1 MIRLNN
7 ILVATDFGEASEA
20 ALNYGRDLA
29 RTYGSS
35 LHVLHTADDVMIR
48 FAAEGAMAF
57 LPELQTEVENSA
69 RHRIDALVTD
79 EDRTQLRAKT
89 VVGTSLSPADT
100 IVQYATEHGID
111 LIVMGTHG
119 RKALAHLLMG
129 SVAERVVR
137 TAPCP
142 VLTVRH
148 PEHEFLVPDA
158 LVVTAKA

>member
-7 ILVATDFGEASEA
+7 ILVATDFSETSAA

-29 RTYGSS
+29 RTFGST
-35 LHVLHTADDVMIR
+35 LHVVHAADDVMIR
-48 FAAEGAMAF
+48 FAGEGAMIF
-57 LPELQTEVENSA
+57 LPELKNEVEHSA
-69 RHRIDALVTD
+69 RRRLDALVTD
-79 EDRTQLRAKT
+79 EDRTQLRAKA

-100 IVQYATEHGID
+100 IVHYATEHGID

-119 RKALAHLLMG
+119 RNALGHLLVG

-137 TAPCP
+137 AAPCP

-158 LVVTAKA
+158 LVAIAKE

>member
-29 RTYGSS
+29 RTYGST
-35 LHVLHTADDVMIR
+35 LHVLHAADDVMMR
-48 FAAEGAMAF
+48 FAAEGTMTF
-57 LPELQTEVENSA
+57 LPDLQTEVEDAA
-69 RHRIDALVTD
+69 RQRIDALVTD
-79 EDRTQLRAKT
+79 EDRTQLRAKA
-89 VVGTSLSPADT
+89 VVGTSLSPAGT
-100 IVQYATEHGID
+100 IVRYANEHGIG

-119 RKALAHLLMG
+119 RKALTHVLMG

-142 VLTVRH
+142 VLTVKH

-158 LVVTAKA
+158 LVAVART